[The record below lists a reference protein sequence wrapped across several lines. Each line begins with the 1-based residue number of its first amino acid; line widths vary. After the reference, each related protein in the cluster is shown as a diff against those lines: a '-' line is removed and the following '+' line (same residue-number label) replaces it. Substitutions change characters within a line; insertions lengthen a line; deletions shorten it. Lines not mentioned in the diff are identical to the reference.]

1 MSSLDMD
8 ALIREVQQN
17 LQTLQGSKLI
27 NNQQKS
33 EEVAMM
39 DNRKRSI
46 LIGLAFFIIVISVI
60 FIVSRKDRMVKELK
74 GGKTAETITVEVN
87 EVDYSEAVEVLS
99 AEEIAFSTEVI
110 QDVGAAVP
118 TARIELESTNPA
130 TVKLASGDIQL
141 IELFA
146 FW

>member
-1 MSSLDMD
+1 M
-8 ALIREVQQN
+8 I
-17 LQTLQGSKLI
+17 
-27 NNQQKS
+27 
-33 EEVAMM
+33 

-74 GGKTAETITVEVN
+74 GEKTAETITVEVN

-99 AEEIAFSTEVI
+99 AEEMADSTEVI
-110 QDVGAAVP
+110 QDVGAVVP

>member
-1 MSSLDMD
+1 M
-8 ALIREVQQN
+8 I
-17 LQTLQGSKLI
+17 
-27 NNQQKS
+27 
-33 EEVAMM
+33 

-87 EVDYSEAVEVLS
+87 EVDYSEAVEVLP
-99 AEEIAFSTEVI
+99 AEEIADSAEVI